1 MNERASSH
9 TLADETD
16 EELLRLLARYPDPAA
31 RADVYAVIAERHRP
45 VVLRFVAGR
54 VNADDA
60 PDIVQDT
67 FVDAFRYFDQ
77 YTSLGPPYQLEAWLV
92 EVARRRVLK
101 YWSRGRKERPGMAD
115 GAVEELKER
124 ERVVEAGH
132 DLIRLER
139 VHRLL
144 GTVFES
150 LDDDQ
155 RDLYRLRNL
164 GGLTGRE
171 IAARK
176 GEDPNAVS
184 KACTKLDKLV
194 AKRFHVLLLVRD
206 GGTRCAALSEL
217 LADHER
223 QNGPGYTAAL
233 AERVVEHYSTCRT
246 CGNCAVCR
254 TTQQRLVWQAAPVA
268 IPVILAAAFRERV
281 ELAIQEVSNSTGVL
295 TRSPQEPPPPPG
307 PPDGR
312 PPAPGKGRTIRRRA
326 VGTGAAVAVTALL
339 ALLALR
345 ALNGGAAPNTAP
357 DQRAAAASAVTSA
370 MLKQGL
376 VAFDI
381 NARPPGDPNF
391 FVGQGRLDMTRKP
404 VRAAT
409 HVLYDYGEGHT
420 WTPPDIVLV
429 GRSAYVTPD
438 NTPVT
443 KGAGAYGATKV
454 VPVPVTGTVTDLSV
468 RNALEAQWLAQPAD
482 LSALIAKASGFTE
495 KMQRGSGP
503 TLRGTATLSDLAA
516 DPTVGAF
523 YRPYLKASPSGTATF
538 TLATDSRHLP
548 TSLTLN
554 IPVTRTDGYAGEKP
568 VDTFTITYRNWAGGK
583 PVTATDPGKPTPQW
597 GGTA

>member
-1 MNERASSH
+1 MNERASRR

-16 EELLRLLARYPDPAA
+16 EELLRLLARHPHPAA
-31 RADVYAVIAERHRP
+31 RVDVYAVIAERHRP
-45 VVLRFVAGR
+45 VVLRCVAGR
-54 VNADDA
+54 VDADDA

-77 YTSLGPPYQLEAWLV
+77 YGSLGPPYQLEAWLV

-115 GAVEELKER
+115 RAVEELKER

-150 LDDDQ
+150 LDEDQ

-206 GGTRCAALSEL
+206 GATRCAGLGEL

-246 CGNCAVCR
+246 CGKCSSCR
-254 TTQQRLVWQAAPVA
+254 TTQQRLIWQAAPVA

-281 ELAIQEVSNSTGVL
+281 ELALQEVSDSTGL
-295 TRSPQEPPPPPG
+295 PSHSPQPPPPPSPPG

-312 PPAPGKGRTIRRRA
+312 PPGKGRTIRRRA
-326 VGTGAAVAVTALL
+326 VRTGAAVAVTTVL

-345 ALNGGAAPNTAP
+345 ALNAGAAPKTAP
-357 DQRAAAASAVTSA
+357 DQRAAAASAITSA
-370 MLKQGL
+370 MVKQRL

-409 HVLYDYGEGHT
+409 HVLYDYGEGHN

-429 GRSAYVTPD
+429 GGSAYVTPD
-438 NTPVT
+438 NTPTT

-454 VPVPVTGTVTDLSV
+454 VPVTDTVTDLSV

-482 LSALIAKASGFTE
+482 LSALIEKASAYSE
-495 KMQRGSGP
+495 KKVKAKDSGP
-503 TLRGTATLSDLAA
+503 TLRGTAALSDLAA
-516 DPTVGAF
+516 DPTVGVF
-523 YRPYLKASPSGTATF
+523 YRPYLKTSPSGTATF
-538 TLATDSRHLP
+538 TLTTDSRHLP

-554 IPVTRTDGYAGEKP
+554 IPVNRTDGYAGEKP
-568 VDTFTITYRNWAGGK
+568 VDTFSITYRNWADGK
-583 PVTATDPGKPTPQW
+583 PITATDPAKPTPQW

>member
-1 MNERASSH
+1 MNERASCRG
-9 TLADETD
+9 LADETD

-31 RADVYAVIAERHRP
+31 RADVYAVMAERHRP
-45 VVLRFVAGR
+45 VVLRFIAGR
-54 VNADDA
+54 VDADDA

-67 FVDAFRYFDQ
+67 FVDAFRYFDR

-101 YWSRGRKERPGMAD
+101 HWSRGRKERPGTAD

-144 GTVFES
+144 ETVFES

-176 GEDPNAVS
+176 GEDPNTVS
-184 KACTKLDKLV
+184 KACTKFDKLV

-206 GGTRCAALSEL
+206 GGTRCAVLGEL
-217 LADHER
+217 LANHER

-246 CGNCAVCR
+246 CGNCSMCR
-254 TTQQRLVWQAAPVA
+254 TTQQRLIWQAAPVA

-281 ELAIQEVSNSTGVL
+281 DLAMQEVSDSTGVPS
-295 TRSPQEPPPPPG
+295 RSPQEPPSPSG

-326 VGTGAAVAVTALL
+326 VRTGAAVAVTALL

-345 ALNGGAAPNTAP
+345 ALNAGAAPNAAP

-370 MLKQGL
+370 MLEQKL

-381 NARPPGDPNF
+381 DARPPGDPNF
-391 FVGQGRLDMTRKP
+391 FVGQGRLDMSRKP

-409 HVLYDYGEGHT
+409 HVLYDYGEGHN

-429 GRSAYVTPD
+429 GGSAYVTPD
-438 NTPVT
+438 NTPAT
-443 KGAGAYGATKV
+443 KGAGAYGTTKV
-454 VPVPVTGTVTDLSV
+454 VPVTDTVTDLSV

-482 LSALIAKASGFTE
+482 LAALIAKASGFTE
-495 KMQRGSGP
+495 KKVKGSGP
-503 TLRGTATLSDLAA
+503 TLRGTAALSDLAA

-523 YRPYLKASPSGTATF
+523 YRPYLKTSTSGTATF
-538 TLATDSRHLP
+538 TLTTDSRHLP
-548 TSLTLN
+548 MSLTLN
-554 IPVTRTDGYAGEKP
+554 IPVTRTDGYADEKP
-568 VDTFTITYRNWAGGK
+568 VDTFGITYRNWVDGK
-583 PVTATDPGKPTPQW
+583 PITATDPKKPTPQW

>member
-1 MNERASSH
+1 MNERASYH
-9 TLADETD
+9 ALADEPD
-16 EELLRLLARYPDPAA
+16 EELLLLLARYPDPAA
-31 RADVYAVIAERHRP
+31 RADVYTVIAERHGP

-54 VNADDA
+54 VDADDA

-77 YTSLGPPYQLEAWLV
+77 YTTLGPPYRLEAWLV

-101 YWSRGRKERPGMAD
+101 YWSRGRKERPGTAD

-132 DLIRLER
+132 DLIRLEE

-150 LDDDQ
+150 LDDEQ

-171 IAARK
+171 IAVRR

-184 KACTKLDKLV
+184 KTCTRLDKLV

-206 GGTRCAALSEL
+206 GGSRCAALGEL
-217 LADHER
+217 LAEHER

-246 CGNCAVCR
+246 CGNCSVCR
-254 TTQQRLVWQAAPVA
+254 TTQQRLIWQAAPVA
-268 IPVILAAAFRERV
+268 IPVVLAAAFRERV
-281 ELAIQEVSNSTGVL
+281 ELAVQEVSNSGGIPTH
-295 TRSPQEPPPPPG
+295 SPLPPPPSPPPG
-307 PPDGR
+307 TQGGGP
-312 PPAPGKGRTIRRRA
+312 PGKGRTARRRA
-326 VGTGAAVAVTALL
+326 VRTGAAVAVTTVL
-339 ALLALR
+339 ALLAVR
-345 ALNGGAAPNTAP
+345 ALNAGAAPKTSP
-357 DQRAAAASAVTSA
+357 DRRAAAAAAVTSA
-370 MLKQGL
+370 MLKQRL
-376 VAFDI
+376 VAFGI

-391 FVGQGRLDMTRKP
+391 FVGQGRLDMSRKP

-420 WTPPDIVLV
+420 WTPPDIVLA
-429 GRSAYVTPD
+429 GGSAYVTPD

-443 KGAGAYGATKV
+443 KGAGAYGTTKV
-454 VPVPVTGTVTDLSV
+454 VPVTGTVTDLSV
-468 RNALEAQWLAQPAD
+468 RNALEANWLAQPAD
-482 LSALIAKASGFTE
+482 LSALVLKASKFTQ
-495 KMQRGSGP
+495 KKTKNGGS
-503 TLRGTATLSDLAA
+503 TLSGTAALSDLAA

-523 YRPYLKASPSGTATF
+523 YRPYVKTSTSGTATF
-538 TLATDSRHLP
+538 TLTTNSRHLP

-554 IPVTRTDGYAGEKP
+554 IPVTRTDGYASEKP
-568 VDTFTITYRNWAGGK
+568 VDTFAITYSDWAAGK
-583 PVTATDPGKPTPQW
+583 PIAATDPKKPTPQW

>member
-1 MNERASSH
+1 MNERVSRR

-16 EELLRLLARYPDPAA
+16 EELLRLLERYPDPAA

-54 VNADDA
+54 VDADDA

-77 YTSLGPPYQLEAWLV
+77 YTSLGPPYRLEAWLV

-150 LDDDQ
+150 LDEDQ

-176 GEDPNAVS
+176 GEDSNAVS

-194 AKRFHVLLLVRD
+194 AQRFHVLLLVRD
-206 GGTRCAALSEL
+206 GATRCAGLGEL

-233 AERVVEHYSTCRT
+233 AERVVEHCSTCRT
-246 CGNCAVCR
+246 CGNCSSCR
-254 TTQQRLVWQAAPVA
+254 TTQQRLIWQAAPVA
-268 IPVILAAAFRERV
+268 IPVILAGAFRERV
-281 ELAIQEVSNSTGVL
+281 ELALQEVANSTAVPS
-295 TRSPQEPPPPPG
+295 RSPQPPSPPG

-312 PPAPGKGRTIRRRA
+312 PPGKGKGRTIRRRA
-326 VGTGAAVAVTALL
+326 VRTGAAVAVTTVL

-345 ALNGGAAPNTAP
+345 ALNAGAAPKTAP
-357 DQRAAAASAVTSA
+357 DQRAAAASAITSA
-370 MLKQGL
+370 MLKQRL

-409 HVLYDYGEGHT
+409 HVLYDYGEGHN

-429 GRSAYVTPD
+429 GGSAYVTPD
-438 NTPVT
+438 NTPTT

-454 VPVPVTGTVTDLSV
+454 VPVTDKVTDLSV

-482 LSALIAKASGFTE
+482 LSVLIEKASAYTE
-495 KMQRGSGP
+495 KKVRAKNTGP
-503 TLRGTATLSDLAA
+503 TLRGTAALSDLAA
-516 DPTVGAF
+516 DPTVGVF
-523 YRPYLKASPSGTATF
+523 YRPYLKTSPSGTATF
-538 TLATDSRHLP
+538 TLTTNSRHLP

-554 IPVTRTDGYAGEKP
+554 IPVTRTDGYEGEKP
-568 VDTFTITYRNWAGGK
+568 VDTFNITYRNWADGK
-583 PVTATDPGKPTPQW
+583 PITATDPAKPTPQW